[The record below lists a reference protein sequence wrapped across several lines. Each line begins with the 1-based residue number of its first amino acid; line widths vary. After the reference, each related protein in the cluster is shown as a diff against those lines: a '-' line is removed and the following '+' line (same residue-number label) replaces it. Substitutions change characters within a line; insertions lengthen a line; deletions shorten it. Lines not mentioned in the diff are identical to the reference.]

1 MTQRRLLS
9 VDKSSRRQNPS
20 VGTRPSHED
29 LNGGQYLMSHSLSV
43 CSIELLEMRISTEIS
58 DNKIQTTKHPLCW
71 WSDVPFSSLCILL
84 LEFARSYDYPMQ
96 SFYGQARHT
105 SLRPAPTRAQI
116 YFFQMHLMLD
126 CYFFTVNTFCVFLG
140 SFVFFLWSF
149 LVCVSIW
156 FSRVVPC
163 FSVAPYGAAF
173 ILLIVLLCGSIRFFC
188 LTPYDPSV

>member
-1 MTQRRLLS
+1 M
-9 VDKSSRRQNPS
+9 KW
-20 VGTRPSHED
+20 
-29 LNGGQYLMSHSLSV
+29 
-43 CSIELLEMRISTEIS
+43 CA
-58 DNKIQTTKHPLCW
+58 
-71 WSDVPFSSLCILL
+71 FSSLRILL

-116 YFFQMHLMLD
+116 CFFQMHLMLD
-126 CYFFTVNTFCVFLG
+126 CYFFTVYTFCVFLG

-173 ILLIVLLCGSIRFFC
+173 VLLIVLLCGSLWFFC
-188 LTPYDPSV
+188 LTPYGPFSCFLLSFCFVTFGPYGSSVWPLAVLLCNSVCFFILSLITPALCEVSDCLGLVPMIPKRSLRTIRNH